1 MFKAVARYIR
11 VQPRKARLAADLM
24 RNLTVKEAREQLLF
38 SQMKAGRCLKKVL
51 DSAVANA
58 ESNENIKSDD
68 LSVLEVR
75 VDAGPVY
82 KRAKSKSRGGRAPI
96 LKRTSH
102 LTVIVGE
109 KGQ

>member
-1 MFKAVARYIR
+1 MFKATARYIR
-11 VQPRKARLAADLM
+11 LQPRKARLAAGLM
-24 RNLTVKEAREQLLF
+24 RNLSVKEAREQLSF
-38 SQMKAGRCLKKVL
+38 SQLKAGRCLIKVL

-58 ESNENIKSDD
+58 ESNCNLKSEN
-68 LSVLEVR
+68 LSVIEVR

-82 KRAKSKSRGGRAPI
+82 KRSKSKSRGGRSPI

-109 KGQ
+109 KER